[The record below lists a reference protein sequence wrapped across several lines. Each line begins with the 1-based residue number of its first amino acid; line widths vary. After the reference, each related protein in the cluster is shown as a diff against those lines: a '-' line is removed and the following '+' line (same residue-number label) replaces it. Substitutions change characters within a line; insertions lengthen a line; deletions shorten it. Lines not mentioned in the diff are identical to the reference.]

1 MKKITS
7 INPANG
13 TVNGEFEFHSLDKVD
28 LILKRS
34 NEAFQYWRSLE
45 CAERAVYLENVAKV
59 LRNDKQELAETI
71 TMEMGKPIRQA
82 LAEVE
87 KCASMF
93 DHFAANIC
101 SFLEPDIV
109 REDPSAFI
117 SYEPMGVVLAIKP
130 WNFPLWQVLSAA

>member
-1 MKKITS
+1 MKKMTS

-13 TVNGEFEFHSLDKVD
+13 TVNGEFEYHSPDEIT

-34 NEAFQYWRSLE
+34 SESFQYWRSLE
-45 CAERAVYLENVAKV
+45 GAERAVYLENVAKV
-59 LRNDKQELAETI
+59 LRSDKQELAETI

-93 DHFAANIC
+93 DHFATNIC
-101 SFLEPDIV
+101 SFLEPDV
-109 REDPSAFI
+109 VKDSPSAFI
-117 SYEPMGVVLAIKP
+117 SYEPMGTVLAIKP